1 MPGIAAA
8 NPEIAFH
15 CDAAPGIALR
25 AQPGLRRTLPMIY
38 GAMAQLA
45 QVSVQIRM
53 DHPMA
58 RRLVV
63 ALLFISAS
71 LGAASAFAQD
81 AKDYPNKPIRFI
93 VPYPPAGGTDIVA
106 RILTEP
112 LAAALGQPIIID
124 NRGGAAGNLG
134 TDIAAKSAPDGY
146 TILFTLSSHTINP
159 KLYDKLPFDVEKDFA
174 PISLA
179 ALIPQILVAHPS
191 VPVNNVSELI
201 ALAKREPGKLNYASV
216 GTGSPGH
223 IAGEL
228 FKLKTG
234 VDIVHVPYKGG
245 GPAVTDTLGGQV
257 QLLFVSIPAA
267 LQYVKAGK
275 LKALAVTSDKRSQA
289 APDIPTIAESGVPDC
304 VVNSWYGALAPAK
317 TPAAIVAKLQAA
329 FAKVLALPEVKERL
343 FLQGAEAASSTSAEF
358 DRRIRDE
365 LKQWEYVIREARI
378 KAE

>member
-1 MPGIAAA
+1 VSA
-8 NPEIAFH
+8 EI
-15 CDAAPGIALR
+15 R
-25 AQPGLRRTLPMIY
+25 K
-38 GAMAQLA
+38 
-45 QVSVQIRM
+45 

-58 RRLVV
+58 WTRVV
-63 ALLFISAS
+63 ALWFVSA
-71 LGAASAFAQD
+71 LLCAAPAAAQD

-93 VPYPPAGGTDIVA
+93 VPYPPAGGTTIVA
-106 RILTEP
+106 RILAEP
-112 LAAALGQPIIID
+112 LAAVLGQPIIID
-124 NRGGAAGNLG
+124 NHGGAAGNLG
-134 TDIAAKSAPDGY
+134 TDIAAKAAPDGY
-146 TILFTLSSHTINP
+146 NILFTLSSHTINP
-159 KLYDKLPFDVEKDFA
+159 KLYEKLPFDVEKDFV

-191 VPVNNVSELI
+191 VPVNNVPELI

-228 FKLKTG
+228 FKLKAG
-234 VDIVHVPYKGG
+234 VDIVHIPYKGG

-267 LQYVKAGK
+267 LQYVKTGK
-275 LKALAVTSDKRSQA
+275 LKALAVTSDKRSEA
-289 APDIPTIAESGVPDC
+289 ASDIPTIAESGVPDC

-317 TPAAIVAKLQAA
+317 TPPAIVAKLQAA
-329 FAKVLALPEVKERL
+329 FVKVLALPEVKEKL

-365 LKQWEYVIREARI
+365 LKQWEYVIREAKI

>member
-1 MPGIAAA
+1 LNRARLLGPLLLALFLAAG
-8 NPEIAFH
+8 
-15 CDAAPGIALR
+15 AA
-25 AQPGLRRTLPMIY
+25 
-38 GAMAQLA
+38 LA
-45 QVSVQIRM
+45 Q
-53 DHPMA
+53 
-58 RRLVV
+58 
-63 ALLFISAS
+63 
-71 LGAASAFAQD
+71 
-81 AKDYPNKPIRFI
+81 DYPSRPIRFI

-112 LAAALGQPIIID
+112 LAAALGQPIVID

-134 TDIAAKSAPDGY
+134 TDLAAKAAPDGY

-159 KLYDKLPFDVEKDFA
+159 KLYDKLPFDVEKDFV

-179 ALIPQILVAHPS
+179 ALIPQILVANPS
-191 VPVNNVSELI
+191 VPVNNVQELI

-267 LQYVKAGK
+267 MQYVKAGK
-275 LKALAVTSDKRSQA
+275 LKALAVTSDKRSLA
-289 APDIPTIAESGVPDC
+289 APEIPTIAESGVPDC

-317 TPAAIVAKLQAA
+317 TPPAIVAKLQAA
-329 FAKVLALPEVKERL
+329 FAKVLAQPDVKEKL
-343 FLQGAEAASSTSAEF
+343 FLQGAEATSSTSAEF
-358 DRRIRDE
+358 DRRIHDE
-365 LKQWEYVIREARI
+365 LKQWEYVIREAKI